1 MNVECAK
8 DRIKQIEKIC
18 EEANT
23 YFSLHM
29 DEADFLIDTVALL
42 GDYRRTL
49 ERAIDKA
56 ELQL

>member
-8 DRIKQIEKIC
+8 DHIKQIEKIC

-23 YFSLHM
+23 YFSTHM
-29 DEADFLIDTVALL
+29 DEAGFLIDAVAFL